1 MCVSQRRRLLFPARC
16 GARRTRRVASASVHG
31 PRTRASVASRVT
43 RTRAVRSSGVA
54 TLVPA
59 TRRVRRA
66 PERGRDSTK
75 PTRFPRMRRRGTPR
89 ARGAR
94 RDHRGRVV
102 VNTYLVTRDDLE
114 VTLCAG
120 GGRWKMRRV
129 ARSRGER
136 GFSALQQRAPR
147 VRGREPGRTR
157 RILYGLRSCLKSRS
171 PDVDGKREP
180 WDARSARKNQPH
192 TRVLLVSPACAEPE
206 TGRRN
211 PRF

>member
-1 MCVSQRRRLLFPARC
+1 M
-16 GARRTRRVASASVHG
+16 SVHG

-94 RDHRGRVV
+94 RDHRGRVA

-157 RILYGLRSCLKSRS
+157 RILYGLRPCLKSRS

-180 WDARSARKNQPH
+180 RDQRRKVATHAGGFMPNRPCVQKHNLCSRILPTVISHTDTYVSLMESPKEKAR
-192 TRVLLVSPACAEPE
+192 
-206 TGRRN
+206 
-211 PRF
+211 